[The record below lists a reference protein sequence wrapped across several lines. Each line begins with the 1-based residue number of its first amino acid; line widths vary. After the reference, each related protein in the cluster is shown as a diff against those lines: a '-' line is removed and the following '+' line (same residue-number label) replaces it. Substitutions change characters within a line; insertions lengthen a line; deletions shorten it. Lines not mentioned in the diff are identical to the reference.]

1 MRGVHNHAH
10 DDFGLASKTRGKSVI
25 FVSSMKKFVIIHGT
39 KGSPEG
45 NWFPWLAEV
54 LRQQHAEVVTP
65 RLPTPDGQNLTN
77 WLSEFSRQVGVIDE
91 GTTLIGHS
99 LGATFLLRILERQ
112 KAPVVRSIFVAGL
125 IDKIGIA
132 EYDQLNSSFI
142 ETSYDWNTIQRNAG
156 SVVCLSGENDPY
168 VPADQGEQLA
178 ANLGVKSHIV
188 LRGGHLNAEFGYTS
202 FPELLDLLNLA
213 AA

>member
-1 MRGVHNHAH
+1 MGRSAQYY
-10 DDFGLASKTRGKSVI
+10 VI

-54 LRQQHAEVVTP
+54 LRHQHAEVVTP
-65 RLPTPDGQNLTN
+65 RLPTPDGQNLAN
-77 WLSEFSRQVGVIDE
+77 WLSECWRQVGVIDE

-112 KAPVVRSIFVAGL
+112 KAPVARSIFVAGL